1 MGGVPYQFRVL
12 CFGLTTAPQVFTRLM
27 APISAILHRYGIRML
42 RYLDDWLILAESRTT
57 CIQARDRLLQVCEEL
72 GLQVNF
78 KKSSLIPSQD
88 MTYLGMQIQSVR
100 FVAKPTE
107 TRVENLLKIIEEFLS
122 SPDPPAAL
130 WRRLLG
136 HLSSLTLLVK
146 GGMLRMRSLQI
157 RLRSRWDFRDE
168 LLRIP
173 WDPLCQEDL
182 LWWSWAIQQR
192 EGVDLSLPVPDLS
205 FYSDASDV
213 GWGAIVGE
221 NQVSGVWTPS
231 QRDLSINLR
240 EMMAVQKGLLEFS
253 SLLRG
258 KTIAL
263 FCDNVTTVADLR
275 RSGGTRSQVLF
286 LKAREI
292 LLWIES
298 MKITLLPQFIQG
310 SLNTRADLLSRPNL
324 VIVSEWTLHQ
334 EVVQDLLHQWPV
346 QDHHRPI
353 RDLADSKAPSVLCSS
368 MGTQGSGGRCI
379 PPALGQPPGICLPS
393 HSHHKESSSQT
404 ESLSQLRSHPDRPL
418 LASKGMV
425 SRSTGTS
432 IRHSNRTTQTSRSA
446 ATTAFP
452 SVSRKSPYASSD
464 CVATLKR
471 FASQA
476 GFSETVAGQLALCRR
491 KSTRLNYQ
499 ARWGKFRKW
508 CRDFRHRSSEPTIP
522 KIAEF
527 LTFLFKT
534 EKAAVSTIKGY
545 RAMLSSVF
553 KFCLPEISSSPILKD
568 LVRSFEISA
577 PRPLHHSPPWDL
589 DKVLEYLSGPPF
601 EPLAE
606 ASFRNKTRKAL
617 FLLAMATAK
626 RIGEL
631 QALSFSVSHRGDD
644 LVLHYDP
651 FFLAKTESVSKTL
664 PRSVIV
670 QSLADF
676 VGDLPERV
684 LCPVRAIRYLRR
696 AARSV
701 EFTPS
706 RLFVSPSDPKRTMSK
721 NAMSFFLRQL
731 ITESGAVS
739 SLVPPRAHDIRG
751 IATSLNYYSNLSISA
766 IKEAATWKSNRVFA
780 MRYLK
785 DMSAT
790 RSRLKGM
797 GPLIAAGSAVH
808 QH

>member
-1 MGGVPYQFRVL
+1 MVVLGDLNTRGRRSFPPSARLELLLGRFRR
-12 CFGLTTAPQVFTRLM
+12 RLGR
-27 APISAILHRYGIRML
+27 HRRG
-42 RYLDDWLILAESRTT
+42 
-57 CIQARDRLLQVCEEL
+57 
-72 GLQVNF
+72 
-78 KKSSLIPSQD
+78 KP
-88 MTYLGMQIQSVR
+88 SVR
-100 FVAKPTE
+100 SLDSKPKGTLHQPQGDDGSAE
-107 TRVENLLKIIEEFLS
+107 RPLRVRLS
-122 SPDPPAAL
+122 P
-130 WRRLLG
+130 
-136 HLSSLTLLVK
+136 
-146 GGMLRMRSLQI
+146 
-157 RLRSRWDFRDE
+157 
-168 LLRIP
+168 
-173 WDPLCQEDL
+173 
-182 LWWSWAIQQR
+182 QR
-192 EGVDLSLPVPDLS
+192 QDDH
-205 FYSDASDV
+205 
-213 GWGAIVGE
+213 
-221 NQVSGVWTPS
+221 
-231 QRDLSINLR
+231 
-240 EMMAVQKGLLEFS
+240 
-253 SLLRG
+253 SLLRQ
-258 KTIAL
+258 
-263 FCDNVTTVADLR
+263 CHDSR
-275 RSGGTRSQVLF
+275 
-286 LKAREI
+286 
-292 LLWIES
+292 
-298 MKITLLPQFIQG
+298 LPQAIGRHEVSGPVPQSERDSPVGRIHGDHATSPVHPGVSQHESG
-310 SLNTRADLLSRPNL
+310 SSQSAQPGDRIGMDATPGGGPRSSP
-324 VIVSEWTLHQ
+324 
-334 EVVQDLLHQWPV
+334 PV
-346 QDHHRPI
+346 AGDHKPV
-353 RDLADSKAPSVLCSS
+353 RDLTDSKAPSVLCC
-368 MGTQGSGGRCI
+368 SGGRCI
-379 PPALGQPPGICLPS
+379 PPALGQPSGVCLSS

-404 ESLSQLRSHPDRPL
+404 ESLSQLRSDSNRLL
-418 LASKGMV
+418 LASEGMV
-425 SRSTGTS
+425 SRSAGTS

-452 SVSRKSPYASSD
+452 SVSRKSPYASSN

-508 CRDFRHRSSEPTIP
+508 CRDFHHRSSEPTIP

-527 LTFLFKT
+527 FTFLFKT

-568 LVRSFEISA
+568 LVRSFEISS
-577 PRPLHHSPPWDL
+577 PRPLHHTPPWDL

-626 RIGEL
+626 SIGEL

-651 FFLAKTESVSKTL
+651 FFLAKTETVSNPL

-670 QSLADF
+670 QSLAGF

-701 EFTPS
+701 EFNPS

-721 NAMSFFLRQL
+721 NAMSFFLRRL

-785 DMSAT
+785 DMSTT
-790 RSRLKGM
+790 RSWLKGM
-797 GPLIAAGSAVH
+797 GPLIAAGSASGVARVCDA
-808 QH
+808 QGGP

>member
-1 MGGVPYQFRVL
+1 MDSKPKGTLHQPQGDDGSAERPLRV
-12 CFGLTTAPQVFTRLM
+12 Q
-27 APISAILHRYGIRML
+27 
-42 RYLDDWLILAESRTT
+42 
-57 CIQARDRLLQVCEEL
+57 
-72 GLQVNF
+72 
-78 KKSSLIPSQD
+78 
-88 MTYLGMQIQSVR
+88 
-100 FVAKPTE
+100 
-107 TRVENLLKIIEEFLS
+107 LS
-122 SPDPPAAL
+122 S
-130 WRRLLG
+130 
-136 HLSSLTLLVK
+136 
-146 GGMLRMRSLQI
+146 
-157 RLRSRWDFRDE
+157 
-168 LLRIP
+168 
-173 WDPLCQEDL
+173 
-182 LWWSWAIQQR
+182 QR
-192 EGVDLSLPVPDLS
+192 QDD
-205 FYSDASDV
+205 
-213 GWGAIVGE
+213 
-221 NQVSGVWTPS
+221 
-231 QRDLSINLR
+231 R
-240 EMMAVQKGLLEFS
+240 
-253 SLLRG
+253 SLLRQ
-258 KTIAL
+258 
-263 FCDNVTTVADLR
+263 CHDSR
-275 RSGGTRSQVLF
+275 
-286 LKAREI
+286 
-292 LLWIES
+292 
-298 MKITLLPQFIQG
+298 LPQAIGRHEVSGPVPQSEGDSPVGRIHGDHATSPVYREVSQHESG
-310 SLNTRADLLSRPNL
+310 SSQLAQSGDRIGMDATPGGSPRSSP
-324 VIVSEWTLHQ
+324 
-334 EVVQDLLHQWPV
+334 PV
-346 QDHHRPI
+346 AGDHRPI

-368 MGTQGSGGRCI
+368 VGTQGSGGRCI

-404 ESLSQLRSHPDRPL
+404 ESLSQLRSHSDRPL
-418 LASKGMV
+418 LVSKGMV

-432 IRHSNRTTQTSRSA
+432 IRHSNSTTQTSRSA

-491 KSTRLNYQ
+491 KFTRLNYQ

-508 CRDFRHRSSEPTIP
+508 CRDFHHRSSEPTIP

-606 ASFRNKTRKAL
+606 ASFRNMTRKAL

-651 FFLAKTESVSKTL
+651 FFLAKTESVSNPL

-684 LCPVRAIRYLRR
+684 LCPVRTIRYLRR

-721 NAMSFFLRQL
+721 NVMSFFLRRL

-739 SLVPPRAHDIRG
+739 SLVPQRTHDIQG
-751 IATSLNYYSNLSISA
+751 IATSLNYYSILSISA
-766 IKEAATWKSNRVFA
+766 VKRQ
-780 MRYLK
+780 LH
-785 DMSAT
+785 
-790 RSRLKGM
+790 
-797 GPLIAAGSAVH
+797 GSLTECLP
-808 QH
+808 